1 MRMLAIVG
9 ILGFIAG
16 STAAFSQ
23 SWDWPKTDFVLRPNW
38 CPGNG
43 CGSGAGTILDQ
54 HLLWHGSGLG
64 ARDFV
69 EFHRE
74 FLAQADDFRLFG
86 FDNTAASVPFV
97 VDSDPDSAVFAVVP
111 VPGAFLEYTHISA
124 SNSFERPPL
133 HQIDAVAHA
142 EPDGVQ
148 RSWVARPANLTLGD
162 AAFCG
167 FTVAGF
173 GSAIEG
179 MFHGNGHMSIAGHDT
194 NGGGGGDMALYTSPR
209 DPAFFQWHKQ
219 VDNIYSDWAV
229 SKYQLCDKSG
239 VPIYFS
245 VRSTAVGSAGSRLAE
260 RRGSDVYQGNTGGA
274 FSAATQYGGIP
285 RIPSD
290 IYVGDSNSTNLLY
303 SSGVREWDTANAW
316 DIDAWSILN
325 SAGSGWYFSV
335 TMGSTGAPA
344 TVVAGQA
351 VKGGDVFESGGGGV
365 NALYRAE
372 TAVGLAAAATDEL
385 DAVEVDQQRRVQGTN
400 DTLLPGVYDRPKQF
414 FSLRSG
420 STFGVK
426 STLGVLIGPSDIL
439 RFGTK
444 GELEIA
450 VAGTVL
456 GLGAGDDL
464 DALAIVD
471 VAPLDTLTAADRIYY
486 SLAAGS
492 PALGADSAADIF
504 CHTVAGATCGAVAGR
519 LEMAA
524 ATLGLLAGDD
534 LDALDIRGTATTGAC
549 CVPGSGCSNLTAA
562 ACTTAGGTFSG
573 LGTVCSATSCPVAG
587 ACCNPNGSCSQTND
601 QACLASVP
609 PGVFQGAG
617 VACGSVTCPFTP
629 NDECANAYAIPYTR
643 PDYYEPPAAY
653 ENNTYA
659 YTSDTDP
666 PYSCHD
672 HDVFFPVYGSGT
684 IWYSYDV
691 PPGGHCSL
699 YLDTYQ
705 TAPNYPYAGGAG
717 DTRLAIYYA
726 PNGDCSV
733 LQEVACGDNAP
744 GEYSPNT
751 YYAAVGYDPP
761 SPAPGRYYVQLST
774 VGDANRGTV
783 RLAVKNTPPVATA
796 PIPTLDNWGIALLV
810 LLFMVSMWIMIR
822 RRSNH
827 TTSGIAGG

>member
-1 MRMLAIVG
+1 MARMRILAIVG
-9 ILGFIAG
+9 VLGFMAG
-16 STAAFSQ
+16 STATFSQ
-23 SWDWPKTDFVLRPNW
+23 DWAPAYVALPGW

-43 CGSGAGTILDQ
+43 CAGANLQAQHQSWHSNFSGGREFPQ
-54 HLLWHGSGLG
+54 
-64 ARDFV
+64 
-69 EFHRE
+69 FHRE
-74 FLAQADDFRLFG
+74 LLAWATDYRLYS
-86 FDNTAASVPFV
+86 AVPA
-97 VDSDPDSAVFAVVP
+97 PAVFAVLP
-111 VPGAFLEYTHISA
+111 QPGSLLEFPHTG
-124 SNSFERPPL
+124 RPANGFVRPAL
-133 HQIDAVAHA
+133 HAIDTGPSGSAHA
-142 EPDGVQ
+142 DPGGVS
-148 RSWVARPANLTLGD
+148 RDWPVRPANLTLGN
-162 AAFCG
+162 ATFFGYTEAQ
-167 FTVAGF
+167 F
-173 GSAIEG
+173 GSAIDG
-179 MFHGNGHMSIAGHDT
+179 MFHGNGHMSIATHDSPI
-194 NGGGGGDMALYTSPR
+194 GAGDMGDVFNATR
-209 DPAFFQWHKQ
+209 DPAFYQWHGYI
-219 VDNIYSDWAV
+219 DIAYSDWAV
-229 SKYQLCDKSG
+229 GKYQMPDKSG

-245 VRSTAVGSAGSRLAE
+245 VRSTAVGTAGSALTD
-260 RRGSDVYQGNTGGA
+260 RRGSNVYQGNTA
-274 FSAATQYGGIP
+274 ILPATQYGAIP

-290 IYVGDSNSTNLLY
+290 IYVGDNNSSNLLY
-303 SSGVREWDTANAW
+303 TAGVRQWNTLNAW
-316 DIDAWSILN
+316 DIDAWSVLN
-325 SAGSGWYFSV
+325 PAGSGFYFSA
-335 TMGSTGAPA
+335 TMASAGVAATPIAVEKGAGG
-344 TVVAGQA
+344 VI
-351 VKGGDVFESGGGGV
+351 GGDVWETGGGGTHTK
-365 NALYRAE
+365 YRAE
-372 TAVGLAAAATDEL
+372 TAIGLAGAPATTDEL

-439 RFGTK
+439 KFGTK

-450 VAGTVL
+450 VLGTVL

-504 CHTVAGATCGAVAGR
+504 CHTVAGVTCGAVAGR

-549 CVPGSGCSNLTAA
+549 CVPGSGCSNLTAS

-573 LGTVCSATSCPVAG
+573 LGTLCSATSCPVAG
-587 ACCNPNGSCSQTND
+587 ACCNPNGTCSQTND
-601 QACLASVP
+601 QACLASLP

-629 NDECANAYAIPYTR
+629 NDECANAYAIPYAR

-659 YTSDTDP
+659 YTSDYDP

-672 HDVFFPVYGSGT
+672 HEVFFPEYGSGT

-691 PPGGHCSL
+691 PPGGSCSL

-705 TAPNYPYAGGAG
+705 TLPNYPYAGGAG

-761 SPAPGRYYVQLST
+761 APTPGRYYVQLST

-783 RLAVKNTPPVATA
+783 RLAVKNTAPVATA
-796 PIPTLDNWGIALLV
+796 PIPALDNWGIAVLV

-822 RRSNH
+822 RRNNH